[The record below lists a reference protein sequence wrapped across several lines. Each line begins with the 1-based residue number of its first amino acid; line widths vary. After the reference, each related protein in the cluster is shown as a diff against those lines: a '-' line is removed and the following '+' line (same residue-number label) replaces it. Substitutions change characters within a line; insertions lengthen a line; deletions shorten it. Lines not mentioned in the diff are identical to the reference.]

1 MRSKGTEK
9 PKVSRYPFSE
19 QGKQRRVK
27 RMKENVLYVVLKVR
41 IFDI

>member
-9 PKVSRYPFSE
+9 LKVSRYPFSE